1 MRIRAWS
8 GSNASYTD
16 KNARLADIHR
26 HSAVALPQEAEKKD
40 KNSSAL
46 RKCTMK
52 LRYNRVILKDNV

>member
-1 MRIRAWS
+1 VRIIAYIGEENKHMQIRAWS
-8 GSNASYTD
+8 GSNASFTD

-46 RKCTMK
+46 
-52 LRYNRVILKDNV
+52 